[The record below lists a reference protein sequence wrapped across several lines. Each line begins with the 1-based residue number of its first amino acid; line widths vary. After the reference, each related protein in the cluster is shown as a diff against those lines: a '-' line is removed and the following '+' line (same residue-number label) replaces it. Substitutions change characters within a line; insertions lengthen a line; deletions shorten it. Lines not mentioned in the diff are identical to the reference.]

1 MGRCPSM
8 ARWPCSLVAVVAL
21 LFCCAGTAASSGP
34 IGYGYKLVGL
44 DDLNRGG
51 GVVGHLELINATD
64 TYGEDIKHL
73 ELVARYQSGDR
84 LQVHISDANLKR
96 YEVPQE
102 LLPRDP
108 VNDDKLKGS
117 RKLFG
122 RIKVEK
128 SGKLSSKK
136 HQLEFHYVA
145 EPFGFA
151 VVRRSNGEVLFN
163 TSTPASGLFNN
174 MIFKDQYLEI
184 SSQLPFKSAL
194 YGLGESSR
202 PDGLR
207 LAHNRQYTLWA
218 TDIGSWN
225 IDIDLYGTF
234 PFVMD
239 VREGGLTHGVGLMN
253 SNGMDIVYNDSSI
266 TFKIIGGLFDFYF
279 FPGSSPLAVVDQYTQ
294 LVGRPAAMP
303 YWVLGFHQSRYGYKN
318 VAQLETVVKKYAE
331 VKLPVESMW
340 SDIDHMDRYLDFT
353 LDPVNY
359 PVEKLLPFV
368 ENLHKNHQKF
378 IMILDPGIK
387 IDSNYSTYV
396 RGDKLDIF
404 MRNETR
410 QRYVAQVWPG
420 ATNLPDFLHPKA
432 QEFWSTEV
440 AEFHKVIP
448 FDGLWLDMN
457 EPANFCGGPTCFYP
471 AENVHQVCPQIDECC
486 MICDNSDLNRWDDPP
501 YHINSLGVHR
511 PLYAHT
517 MAMSCEHY
525 NGVRAYDTHN
535 VYGMSE
541 ALATYRALKELNGK
555 RPFVLAR
562 SMFLGSGS
570 HAAHWT
576 GDNGA
581 TWGDLQYSIV
591 SIVNLGIFGVPMVG
605 ADICGFNFL
614 TNEELCIRWT
624 QVGAFYPFSRDH
636 SDIHVGPQE
645 FYLWESVTETARS
658 VFAMRYKLLPHLYTL
673 MYGAHKTGAPISR
686 PLFFAV
692 PQDPRTWGIADQF
705 LLGTDILVSPVLQA
719 GQVSVTAYFPKGVW
733 YNLFSPAQVIRA
745 NNSYHTLPAPLDTIN
760 AHVRSGSIL
769 PMQEVAPTTTQARN
783 TPYTLLIAMDPESDS
798 RCSPLSVVCDEVEKA
813 TGELFIDDDDTILM
827 EIKDGTGTF
836 VTFKATRSHGQYVLK
851 AHVKEGAYA
860 VKQGLMLQTVSVL
873 GVQAA
878 PSSVKVNG
886 KFEPINVI
894 FDEKSMSLTLT
905 NLNLPIGKNFKVTW
919 DSSGSSAVSS

>member
-1 MGRCPSM
+1 M
-8 ARWPCSLVAVVAL
+8 AL
-21 LFCCAGTAASSGP
+21 LQLFVAFLLCSVELSSSSP

-44 DDLNRGG
+44 DHLNRDD
-51 GVVGHLELINATD
+51 GVVGHLELIRATE
-64 TYGEDIKHL
+64 TYGKDIKHL
-73 ELVARYQSGDR
+73 KLVARYQSGDR
-84 LQVHISDANLKR
+84 LQVHISDADSKR

-108 VNDDKLKGS
+108 VDDKVTAS
-117 RKLFG
+117 RKLLG
-122 RIKVEK
+122 RIKVEDA
-128 SGKLSSKK
+128 GKLSSEK
-136 HQLEFHYVA
+136 HQLEFHYVTN
-145 EPFGFA
+145 PFGFA

-163 TSTPASGLFNN
+163 TSAPDNGLFNS

-194 YGLGESSR
+194 YGLGESTR

-207 LAHNRQYTLWA
+207 LAHNRQYTMWA

-239 VREGGLTHGVGLMN
+239 VRDGGLAHGVELMN
-253 SNGMDIVYNDSSI
+253 SNGMDVDYNDTSI

-279 FPGSSPLAVVDQYTQ
+279 FPGSSPLAVVDQHTQ

-318 VAQLETVVKKYAE
+318 VEQLDTVMKKYAE

-340 SDIDHMDRYLDFT
+340 SDIDHMDRYMDFT

-359 PVEKLLPFV
+359 PREKLLPFV
-368 ENLHKNHQKF
+368 EKLHKNHQKF

-387 IDSNYSTYV
+387 IDRNYSTYV

-410 QRYVAQVWPG
+410 DRYVAQVWPG
-420 ATNLPDFLHPKA
+420 ATNIPDFLHPKA

-471 AENVHQVCPQIDECC
+471 AENVHQTCPQIDECC
-486 MICDNSDLNRWDDPP
+486 MICDNTDLNRWDDPP
-501 YHINSLGVHR
+501 YHINSLGIHR

-525 NGVRAYDTHN
+525 NGIRAYDTHN

-541 ALATYRALKELNGK
+541 GIATYRALKELTGK

-570 HAAHWT
+570 WAAHWT

-591 SIVNLGIFGVPMVG
+591 SVINSGMFGVPMVG
-605 ADICGFNFL
+605 ADICGFNFQ
-614 TNEELCIRWT
+614 TDEELCIRWT

-636 SDIHVGPQE
+636 SDIHAGPQE

-658 VFAMRYKLLPHLYTL
+658 VFAMRYKLLPYLYTL
-673 MYGAHKTGAPISR
+673 MYGAHKTGAPIFR

-692 PQDPRTWGIADQF
+692 PEDARTLSIGDQF
-705 LLGTDILVSPVLQA
+705 LLGTDILVSPV
-719 GQVSVTAYFPKGVW
+719 VKPETYSVNAYFPAGVW
-733 YNLFSPAQVIRA
+733 YNLFNPSQVIHA
-745 NNSYHTLPAPLDTIN
+745 NNSYHELPAPLDTIN
-760 AHVRSGSIL
+760 AHVRSGSII
-769 PMQEVAPTTTQARN
+769 PMQDLAPSTTQARK
-783 TPYTLLIAMDPESDS
+783 TPYTLLIAMEPEASF
-798 RCSPLSVVCDEVEKA
+798 SVVDA
-813 TGELFIDDDDTILM
+813 TASGELFIDDDDTIVM
-827 EIKDGTGTF
+827 EIKEGTGTF
-836 VTFKATRSHGQYVLK
+836 VEFQATRSFGGQYVLK
-851 AHVKEGAYA
+851 AGVKEGAYA
-860 VKQGLMLQTVSVL
+860 VKQGFMLQTISVL

-878 PSSVKVNG
+878 PSLVKVNG
-886 KFEPINVI
+886 KAETVNVT
-894 FDEKSMSLTLT
+894 FDDNALSLTLT
-905 NLNLPIGKNFKVTW
+905 NLNLPIGKNFEVTW
-919 DSSGSSAVSS
+919 DSALSS